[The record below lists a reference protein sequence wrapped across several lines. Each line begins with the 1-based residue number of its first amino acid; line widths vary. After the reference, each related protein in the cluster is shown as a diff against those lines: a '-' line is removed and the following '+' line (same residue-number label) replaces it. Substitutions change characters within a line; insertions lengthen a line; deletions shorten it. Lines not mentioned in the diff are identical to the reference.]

1 MRNGKSTERSGSPPA
16 NVSNRT
22 ADPARAPLSVA
33 TDLTLEINGGTAD
46 VESTGQRL
54 FVRFRS
60 IPDAIRAARGRPD
73 RSAIEVAELLAVTDL
88 TLEVRVR
95 DRTVTAV
102 GAEARPGTVSRFLG
116 VDPFEVRIGGVLGAV
131 TAEVS
136 AAVETVSRFLD

>member
-1 MRNGKSTERSGSPPA
+1 MIDRTE
-16 NVSNRT
+16 
-22 ADPARAPLSVA
+22 DPARAPLSVA

-73 RSAIEVAELLAVTDL
+73 RSAIGIAELLTVTDL

-102 GAEARPGTVSRFLG
+102 GAGARPGTVSRFLG

-131 TAEVS
+131 GAEVS
-136 AAVETVSRFLD
+136 AAVETVSRLLD